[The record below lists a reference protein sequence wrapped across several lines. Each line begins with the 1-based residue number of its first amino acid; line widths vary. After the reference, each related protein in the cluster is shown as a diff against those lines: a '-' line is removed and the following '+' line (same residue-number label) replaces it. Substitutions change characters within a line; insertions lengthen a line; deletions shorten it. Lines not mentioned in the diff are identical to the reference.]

1 MTDLNEKDLIRKAK
15 QGDMLAFGELILK
28 HEKIVYNLA
37 LRMMNHSEDAQ
48 DIAQE
53 VFLKA
58 YRSLANFDERSAF
71 STWLYRLTTN
81 VCIDFLRSRKR
92 HDALSL
98 TTEEEEDRIQE
109 LEISDEA
116 PLPEEQLLYGEQK
129 AQIRAAM
136 AQLDEEA
143 RTILALRVVEDLP
156 YEQIAEVLDLN
167 TGTVK
172 SRLARARMKLKKI
185 LEEKGNKSV
194 FSSSKRTERGVDA
207 YDL

>member
-1 MTDLNEKDLIRKAK
+1 M
-15 QGDMLAFGELILK
+15 
-28 HEKIVYNLA
+28 
-37 LRMMNHSEDAQ
+37 
-48 DIAQE
+48 
-53 VFLKA
+53 
-58 YRSLANFDERSAF
+58 
-71 STWLYRLTTN
+71 
-81 VCIDFLRSRKR
+81 
-92 HDALSL
+92 
-98 TTEEEEDRIQE
+98 
-109 LEISDEA
+109 

-156 YEQIAEVLDLN
+156 YEQIAEVLDLK

>member
-1 MTDLNEKDLIRKAK
+1 MTEDAVLIRQVLQGNPTAFEQLVARYEK
-15 QGDMLAFGELILK
+15 Q
-28 HEKIVYNLA
+28 VYNLC
-37 LRMMNHSEDAQ
+37 LRMVNHREDAA
-48 DIAQE
+48 DLTQE
-53 VFLKA
+53 AFVKA
-58 YRSLANFDERSAF
+58 WRGLQFYKAEANF

-92 HDALSL
+92 HEALSL
-98 TTEEEEDRIQE
+98 TMEEEEGGIQE

-156 YEQIAEVLDLN
+156 YEQIAEVLDLK